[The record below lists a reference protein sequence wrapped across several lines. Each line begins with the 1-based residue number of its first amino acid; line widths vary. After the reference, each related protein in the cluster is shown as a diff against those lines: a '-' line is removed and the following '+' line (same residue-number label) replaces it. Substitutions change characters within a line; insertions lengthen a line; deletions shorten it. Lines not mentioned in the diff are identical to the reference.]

1 MTAEE
6 VESKFSIGSRQRSEP
21 APDPVGRLMT
31 IKDVMDEVKIS
42 RAMVYR
48 CMQDRDNPFPKP
60 IKIGNASR
68 WAFAE
73 IVAWKQ
79 RALAMRD
86 EAA

>member
-1 MTAEE
+1 MT
-6 VESKFSIGSRQRSEP
+6 VETNESALNINSPGQNELV
-21 APDPVGRLMT
+21 ADPVGRLMT
-31 IKDVMDEVKIS
+31 IKDVMEEVRLS

-68 WAFAE
+68 WAFVE
-73 IVAWKQ
+73 IVSWKQ